1 MKILKPVSTS
11 QTIFIQPRKSDFFS
25 VDESVDDYEDRV
37 VSSSGLL
44 EASDCIYDF
53 FYDINEVSLI
63 IRKDGEGLSQTVNSN
78 SCSLS
83 GNFLE
88 IDFSSTILEEGETY
102 SFSVLFEGDIIY
114 KDKIYAT
121 AKDNFTIKHVS
132 VQDEYTTYN
141 PVDDNTYIIR

>member
-1 MKILKPVSTS
+1 MKILKPISTS
-11 QTIFIQPRKSDFFS
+11 QTIFIQPRVTEGVTS
-25 VDESVDDYEDRV
+25 VSIE
-37 VSSSGLL
+37 
-44 EASDCIYDF
+44 
-53 FYDINEVSLI
+53 
-63 IRKDGEGLSQTVNSN
+63 IRKDGEGISQTVNSTD
-78 SCSLS
+78 CLLS

-88 IDFSSTILEEGETY
+88 IDFSTTILEEGETY

-121 AKDNFTIKHVS
+121 AKDDFTIKHVS

>member
-1 MKILKPVSTS
+1 MKILKPITTP
-11 QTIFIQPRKSDFFS
+11 QTVLIQPRKSDFY
-25 VDESVDDYEDRV
+25 SVDDYEYRV
-37 VSSSGLL
+37 ESSSGLL
-44 EASDCIYDF
+44 EISDCIYDF

-63 IRKDGEGLSQTVNSN
+63 IRKDGEGVSETVS
-78 SCSLS
+78 SISWLTL

-88 IDFSSTILEEGETY
+88 IGFSTTILEEGETY
-102 SFSVLFEGDIIY
+102 SFSVLFGGDIIY

-121 AKDNFTIKHVS
+121 AKDDFTIKHIS

>member
-1 MKILKPVSTS
+1 MKILKPITTP
-11 QTIFIQPRKSDFFS
+11 QIILIQPRKSDFY
-25 VDESVDDYEDRV
+25 SVDDYEYRV
-37 VSSSGLL
+37 ESNSGLL
-44 EASDCIYDF
+44 EISDCVYYF

-63 IRKDGEGLSQTVNSN
+63 IRKDGEGISETVSSI
-78 SCSLS
+78 SCLPS

-88 IDFSSTILEEGETY
+88 IGFSTTILEEGETY
-102 SFSVLFEGDIIY
+102 SFSVLFEGNIIY

-121 AKDNFTIKHVS
+121 AKDDFTIKHVS